1 MRASKYPLADHSP
14 AKEQLL
20 AIVIARESVVTGD
33 TAPLLQ
39 KLGFLSESREAAMQ
53 WEGRLTFSFD
63 GWDFDPR
70 ETAEI
75 PEIRSFF
82 QSLTAEWPYW
92 LHFSE
97 KVGDTV
103 LHVLRLLCR
112 GKYVRRQPGIATWA
126 FADIAE
132 VQQVLLQ
139 LFCGQNVMYDRFG
152 LPETMNER
160 ITQEV
165 AQLIENTL
173 Q

>member
-20 AIVIARESVVTGD
+20 AIVIARESVITGD
-33 TAPLLQ
+33 TAPLLE

-103 LHVLRLLCR
+103 LHVIRLLCH

-126 FADIAE
+126 FADFAE

-165 AQLIENTL
+165 MQLIENSL

>member
-63 GWDFDPR
+63 GWNFDPR

-103 LHVLRLLCR
+103 LHVLRLLCH
-112 GKYVRRQPGIATWA
+112 GQYVRRQPGIATWA
-126 FADIAE
+126 FADFAE

-165 AQLIENTL
+165 MQLIENSL

>member
-1 MRASKYPLADHSP
+1 MRPLKYPLAHHSP
-14 AKEQLL
+14 AKDQLL
-20 AIVIARESVVTGD
+20 AIAIPRESVMTRD
-33 TAPLLQ
+33 LQPLLM
-39 KLGFLSESREAAMQ
+39 KLNLLSESREAALQ
-53 WEGRLTFSFD
+53 WEGKLTFYFD
-63 GWDFDPR
+63 GWDLDPR

-75 PEIRSFF
+75 PEIRAFF
-82 QSLTAEWPYW
+82 QSVTAEWPYL

-103 LHVLRLLCR
+103 LHVLRLLCH

-126 FADIAE
+126 FADFAE
-132 VQQVLLQ
+132 VQHVLLQ
-139 LFCGQNVMYDRFG
+139 LFAGQNGMYDRFG
-152 LPETMNER
+152 LPEKMNER

>member
-33 TAPLLQ
+33 TAPLLE

-63 GWDFDPR
+63 GWNYDPR

-92 LHFSE
+92 LHFCE

-103 LHVLRLLCR
+103 LHVLRLLCQ
-112 GKYVRRQPGIATWA
+112 GEYVRRQPGIAAWA
-126 FADIAE
+126 FADFAE

-139 LFCGQNVMYDRFG
+139 LFCGQNVLYDRFG
-152 LPETMNER
+152 LPEKMNQR

-165 AQLIENTL
+165 MQLIECSL